1 MCSNLNSA
9 HTSLTN
15 SASAGV
21 LFLFP
26 MNLIRVKAF
35 PDSKKAHI
43 EETSPNVFRVFVRE
57 PAERNLANQA
67 VIKAVATYLNI
78 PAKQLII
85 KTGHRS
91 LNKTLLILGK

>member
-1 MCSNLNSA
+1 
-9 HTSLTN
+9 
-15 SASAGV
+15 
-21 LFLFP
+21 

-35 PDSKKAHI
+35 PDAKKAHI

-57 PAERNLANQA
+57 PAERNMANQA
-67 VIKAVATYLNI
+67 VIKAVATHLGI

-91 LNKTLLILGK
+91 LNKTLTILGK